1 MAGLKK
7 QKKEKSSSPNVVLV
21 IFLVFFFLLSIG
33 LGIWGYYG
41 YAGQEDLR
49 RAKHNEYTAKNAE
62 KLGKRFYAMQYR
74 YLRSALGDSLDEK
87 ESGQLNEDL
96 DEFYKDNA
104 GIFNGETD
112 KEAARKLL
120 ADLKKSLGSPEDVRD
135 FKTNF
140 PKELKTARDKAAEWE
155 GKVAAANAK
164 AERMEKLSE
173 RLTKNQEEFFE
184 KTSDRINKD
193 NAAQLAIVKEQSE
206 NFKKATAL
214 NKELTAL
221 LEEEKDKLGKMEEDR
236 SKEVGKLK
244 AMVKRLEAERR
255 ELAGAGG
262 GGAMN
267 VGKSGDASPLLLD
280 ISTGKPLWDQPVGKI
295 TRVDLDLRQ
304 VAINLGSAQ
313 GAKPEL
319 TFNIFGA
326 NAAGRAEKQLKGS
339 IEIIKVVDASTSLAR
354 ITSLY
359 DGEGREILMNLQTRG
374 RILRESE
381 APIREGDL
389 LFNLFWGTRVAVV
402 GYVSITGEPSDSP
415 AEQNRQMEDFM
426 HLLRRNGMQVDA
438 YVDLRD
444 GQIRGN
450 ITAKTRYLIQGAAMR
465 SAAKAPA
472 AKAPDDDKEKEPA
485 KDAAPNTDR
494 NDLINKS
501 SQTLYNDARDRGLLM
516 ISAENFATVIG
527 YRRARSANS
536 LEISNFRP
544 SLPDAGS
551 VEAGGVVARPK
562 DEEKK

>member
-7 QKKEKSSSPNVVLV
+7 QKKEKSTSPNVVLV

-41 YAGQEDLR
+41 YAGQEELR
-49 RAKHNEYTAKNAE
+49 RARSNADAAARGS
-62 KLGKRFYAMQYR
+62 KLGLEYYSMLYGD
-74 YLRSALGDSLDEK
+74 LRLDLGDTIDPAEEDQFNTARDAFLLPDFGKFKDEK
-87 ESGQLNEDL
+87 
-96 DEFYKDNA
+96 
-104 GIFNGETD
+104 T
-112 KEAARKLL
+112 KEAAKKLMD
-120 ADLKKSLGSPEDVRD
+120 DLKDQLAKTGKAKTD
-135 FKTNF
+135 FR
-140 PKELKTARDKAAEWE
+140 KELKAAQDEAKEWKGRTAAEL
-155 GKVAAANAK
+155 AK
-164 AERMEKLSE
+164 NERMEELTK
-173 RLTKNQEEFFE
+173 RLTAKQDEFFE
-184 KTSDRINKD
+184 NAKKTIEEDS
-193 NAAQLAIVKEQSE
+193 AAQLKIVKEQSK
-206 NFKKATAL
+206 NFIQATEQ
-214 NKELTAL
+214 NKQLTAEL
-221 LEEEKDKLGKMEEDR
+221 KEEEEKRGKMEEDHAR
-236 SKEVGKLK
+236 AMK
-244 AMVKRLEAERR
+244 ALNKKLEALRN
-255 ELAGAGG
+255 ELAAAGGAAPNPGRGAGHFF
-262 GGAMN
+262 
-267 VGKSGDASPLLLD
+267 PLLLD
-280 ISTGKPLWDQPVGKI
+280 ISMGKPLWDQPVGKI

-359 DGEGREILMNLQTRG
+359 DSEGREILMNLQTRG

-389 LFNLFWGTRVAVV
+389 LFNLFWGARVAVA

-426 HLLRRNGMQVDA
+426 HLLRNNGMQVDA

-450 ITAKTRYLIQGAAMR
+450 ITAKTRYLIRGAPLRVA
-465 SAAKAPA
+465 ADAKAPA
-472 AKAPDDDKEKEPA
+472 AKAPDGDKEKEPA
-485 KDAAPNTDR
+485 KEPAPNTDR

-501 SQTLYNDARDRGLLM
+501 SRTLENDARDRGVLL

-536 LEISNFRP
+536 LEISTFRP
-544 SLPDAGS
+544 SLPGES
-551 VEAGGVVARPK
+551 V
-562 DEEKK
+562 KKADN

>member
-21 IFLVFFFLLSIG
+21 VFLVFFFLLSIG

-49 RAKHNEYTAKNAE
+49 RARSNADTAAKASNLGLEYYSM
-62 KLGKRFYAMQYR
+62 LYGD
-74 YLRSALGDSLDEK
+74 LRVALGDTIDPSEEDRFNTAREAFLSEGFGKFKDEK
-87 ESGQLNEDL
+87 
-96 DEFYKDNA
+96 
-104 GIFNGETD
+104 T
-112 KEAARKLL
+112 KEAAKKLMD
-120 ADLKKSLGSPEDVRD
+120 DLKERLAKTGKAKTD
-135 FKTNF
+135 FR
-140 PKELKTARDKAAEWE
+140 KELEAAQKKAEEWE

-193 NAAQLAIVKEQSE
+193 SAAQLAIVKEQSE
-206 NFKKATAL
+206 NFMKATAD
-214 NKELTAL
+214 NKQLIAQ
-221 LEEEKDKLGKMEEDR
+221 LEEEKTKFDNMVDDR
-236 SKEVGKLK
+236 NKALGKLK
-244 AMVKRLEAERR
+244 TMIKKLEAERR
-255 ELAGAGG
+255 DLAGAGVAPNPG
-262 GGAMN
+262 RGAGE
-267 VGKSGDASPLLLD
+267 VVPLLLD
-280 ISTGKPLWDQPVGKI
+280 ISMGKPLWDQPVGKI

-359 DGEGREILMNLQTRG
+359 DSDGREILMNVQTRG

-389 LFNLFWGTRVAVV
+389 LFNLFWGARVAVA

-450 ITAKTRYLIQGAAMR
+450 ITAKTRYLIQGAPMR
-465 SAAKAPA
+465 SAAKPPA

-485 KDAAPNTDR
+485 KEAAPTDR

-501 SQTLYNDARDRGLLM
+501 SQALYNDARERGLLM

-536 LEISNFRP
+536 LEISTFRP
-544 SLPDAGS
+544 SLPGES
-551 VEAGGVVARPK
+551 
-562 DEEKK
+562 EKKADN

>member
-21 IFLVFFFLLSIG
+21 VFLVFFFLLSIG

-41 YAGQEDLR
+41 YAGQEELR
-49 RAKHNEYTAKNAE
+49 RARSNADAAARGS
-62 KLGKRFYAMQYR
+62 KLGLEYYSMLYGD
-74 YLRSALGDSLDEK
+74 LRIALGDTIDPAEEDQLNTARESFLLPDFGKFKDEK
-87 ESGQLNEDL
+87 
-96 DEFYKDNA
+96 
-104 GIFNGETD
+104 T
-112 KEAARKLL
+112 KEAAKKLID
-120 ADLKKSLGSPEDVRD
+120 DLKEQLAKSGKAKTD
-135 FKTNF
+135 FR
-140 PKELKTARDKAAEWE
+140 KELKAAEDEAKEWK
-155 GKVAAANAK
+155 GKTAAELAK
-164 AERMEKLSE
+164 NERMEDLIK
-173 RLTKNQEEFFE
+173 RLTAKQDEFFE
-184 KTSDRINKD
+184 KTSDRIGKD
-193 NAAQLAIVKEQSE
+193 NNAQLVIVKEQSE
-206 NFKKATAL
+206 NFMKATAL
-214 NKELTAL
+214 NKELIAQ
-221 LEEEKDKLGKMEEDR
+221 LEEEKDKLGKLEEDHN
-236 SKEVGKLK
+236 KAVGKLK
-244 AMVKRLEAERR
+244 TMIKKLEAERR
-255 ELAGAGG
+255 ELAGAGVAPNPAR
-262 GGAMN
+262 GAGE
-267 VGKSGDASPLLLD
+267 VFPLLLD
-280 ISTGKPLWDQPVGKI
+280 ISMGKPLWDQSVGKI

-359 DGEGREILMNLQTRG
+359 DSDGREILMNVQTRG

-389 LFNLFWGTRVAVV
+389 LFNLFWGARVAVA

-450 ITAKTRYLIQGAAMR
+450 ITAKTRYLIQGAPMR
-465 SAAKAPA
+465 SAAKPPA

-485 KDAAPNTDR
+485 KEAAPTDR

-501 SQTLYNDARDRGLLM
+501 SQALYNDARERGLLM

-536 LEISNFRP
+536 LEISTFRP
-544 SLPDAGS
+544 SLPGES
-551 VEAGGVVARPK
+551 
-562 DEEKK
+562 EKKADN

>member
-21 IFLVFFFLLSIG
+21 VFLVFFFLLSIG

-49 RAKHNEYTAKNAE
+49 RAKHSEFTAKNAQ
-62 KLGKRFYAMQYR
+62 KLANEYYSMLYGD
-74 YLRSALGDSLDEK
+74 LRIALGDTIDAAEEDQFNTARDSFLLPEFGKFKDEK
-87 ESGQLNEDL
+87 
-96 DEFYKDNA
+96 
-104 GIFNGETD
+104 T
-112 KEAARKLL
+112 KEAAKKLMD
-120 ADLKKSLGSPEDVRD
+120 DLKKQLADTGKPKTD
-135 FKTNF
+135 FR
-140 PKELKTARDKAAEWE
+140 KELKAAQDEANEWK
-155 GKVAAANAK
+155 GKTAAANAR
-164 AERMEKLSE
+164 AERMEDLSK
-173 RLTKNQEEFFE
+173 RLADNQKEFFD
-184 KTSDRINKD
+184 KTSDRITKD
-193 NAAQLAIVKEQSE
+193 SAAQLEIVKKQSK
-206 NFKKATAL
+206 NFMEATAL
-214 NKELTAL
+214 NKELIAQ
-221 LEEEKDKLGKMEEDR
+221 LEEEKDKHEKTKEDHNKAER
-236 SKEVGKLK
+236 ILNAMIKKLK
-244 AMVKRLEAERR
+244 DERLE
-255 ELAGAGG
+255 LVGAG

-267 VGKSGDASPLLLD
+267 GGRSGEASPLLLD
-280 ISTGKPLWDQPVGKI
+280 ISAGKPLWDQPVGKI

-313 GAKPEL
+313 GAKSEL

-339 IEIIKVVDASTSLAR
+339 IEIIKVVDAGTSLAR

-359 DGEGREILMNLQTRG
+359 DSEGREILMNLQTRG

-389 LFNLFWGTRVAVV
+389 LFNLFWGTRVAVA

-426 HLLRRNGMQVDA
+426 HLLRRNGIQVDA

-450 ITAKTRYLIQGAAMR
+450 IKAKTRYLIQGAPMR
-465 SAAKAPA
+465 SAAKPPA
-472 AKAPDDDKEKEPA
+472 VKAPEEDKEKEPA
-485 KDAAPNTDR
+485 KEAPPNTDR

-501 SQTLYNDARDRGLLM
+501 SQTLYNDARERGLLM

-536 LEISNFRP
+536 LEVSNFRP
-544 SLPDAGS
+544 SLPYVDP
-551 VEAGGVVARPK
+551 VEPGGVVARPK

>member
-7 QKKEKSSSPNVVLV
+7 QKKEKSTSPNVVLV

-41 YAGQEDLR
+41 YAGQDDLR
-49 RAKHNEYTAKNAE
+49 KQTLQAKAAATGAN
-62 KLGKRFYAMQYR
+62 LGRDY
-74 YLRSALGDSLDEK
+74 YLMLYGDLRIALGETIDPSEEDKFNTAREAFLSEGFGKFKDEP
-87 ESGQLNEDL
+87 
-96 DEFYKDNA
+96 
-104 GIFNGETD
+104 T
-112 KEAARKLL
+112 KEAAKKLMD
-120 ADLKKSLGSPEDVRD
+120 DLKERLAKTGKAKTD
-135 FKTNF
+135 FR
-140 PKELKTARDKAAEWE
+140 KELEAAQKKAEEWE

-193 NAAQLAIVKEQSE
+193 SAAQLAIVKEQSE
-206 NFKKATAL
+206 NFMKATAL
-214 NKELTAL
+214 NKQLIAQ
-221 LEEEKDKLGKMEEDR
+221 LEEEKTKFDNTMDDHNKAL
-236 SKEVGKLK
+236 GKLK
-244 AMVKRLEAERR
+244 TMIKKLEAERR
-255 ELAGAGG
+255 ELAGAGVAPNPARG
-262 GGAMN
+262 T
-267 VGKSGDASPLLLD
+267 GDVFPLLLD
-280 ISTGKPLWDQPVGKI
+280 TSMGKPLWDQPVGKI

-359 DGEGREILMNLQTRG
+359 DSDGREILMNLQTRG

-389 LFNLFWGTRVAVV
+389 LFNLFWGARVAVA

-426 HLLRRNGMQVDA
+426 HLLRNNGMQVDA

-450 ITAKTRYLIQGAAMR
+450 IAAKTRYLIQGAPMR
-465 SAAKAPA
+465 SAAKPPA

-485 KDAAPNTDR
+485 KEATQNTDR

-501 SQTLYNDARDRGLLM
+501 SQTLYNDARERGLLL

-536 LEISNFRP
+536 LEISTFRP
-544 SLPDAGS
+544 SLPNAGGD
-551 VEAGGVVARPK
+551 ETGGVVGRPK
-562 DEEKK
+562 EEEKK